1 MNEGGSVRRL
11 VGLGL
16 GGFATVALIVAFL
29 AAFEVWL
36 FLRLP
41 VSPHPKSTPVDIPP
55 GTSAMSVA
63 NQLQAEGI
71 IADAQAFYWLCR
83 YRAAAHRIRAGEY
96 AFPFPMTPDQVL
108 DKLVQG
114 KVVLHRVTLPEGSTI
129 RDIARSLDREGLGRD
144 ADVSDLARD
153 RAFIQSLGLDHITLE
168 GYLFPET
175 YHYPKNE
182 SAGAIL
188 KSMVYQFRRQFTEEM
203 RRRAFEVGLSVHE
216 VVILASIVEKEA
228 AVDTERPLIAAVFLN
243 RLRRGMPLQSDPTAV
258 YDLPDFSG
266 PIQPAHLKRQSPYN
280 TYLIKGLPLGPI
292 CNPGA
297 RSLQAVL
304 FPADVPFLY
313 FVSNHDG
320 THQFSNTLSEH
331 QQAISRSRGKSKK
344 STEDEGSSAGNEPIS
359 ALPHEPQAESAET
372 QGK

>member
-16 GGFATVALIVAFL
+16 GGFLALALIVTFL
-29 AAFEVWL
+29 AGFEVWL

-41 VSPHPKSTPVDIPP
+41 VGTRLKSTPVEIAP
-55 GTSAMSVA
+55 GTSAMAVA
-63 NQLQAEGI
+63 NHLQAEGI
-71 IADAQAFYWLCR
+71 ITDSQAFYWLCR
-83 YRAAAHRIRAGEY
+83 YRRAAHRIRAGEY
-96 AFPFPMTPDQVL
+96 AFSFPMTPDQVL

-114 KVVLHRVTLPEGSTI
+114 RVVLHRVTLPEGSTI
-129 RDIARSLDREGLGRD
+129 RDIARSLESEGLGRD
-144 ADVSDLARD
+144 ANISNLARD
-153 RAFIQSLGLDHITLE
+153 RAFIQSLGMDHVNLE

-182 SAGAIL
+182 SARSIL
-188 KSMVYQFRRQFTEEM
+188 KSMVHQFRQHFTEEM
-203 RRRAFEVGLSVHE
+203 RRRASEVGLSVHE

-228 AVDTERPLIAAVFLN
+228 AVDVERPLVAAVFLN

-280 TYLIKGLPLGPI
+280 TYQIKGLPLGPI

-297 RSLQAVL
+297 RSLQSVL
-304 FPADVPFLY
+304 FPAGVPFLY

-320 THQFSNTLSEH
+320 THHFSSTLSEH
-331 QQAISRSRGKSKK
+331 QQAVSQSREK
-344 STEDEGSSAGNEPIS
+344 STKATGSPIS
-359 ALPHEPQAESAET
+359 PTEDATSPSGGDQTTASDR
-372 QGK
+372 